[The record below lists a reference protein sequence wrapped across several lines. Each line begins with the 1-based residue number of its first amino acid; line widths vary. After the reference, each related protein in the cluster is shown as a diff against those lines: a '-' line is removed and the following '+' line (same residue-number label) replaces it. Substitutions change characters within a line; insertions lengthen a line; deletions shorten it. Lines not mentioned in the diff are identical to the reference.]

1 MSAHPGLMRRMACAA
16 GFHRLV
22 YVARGWRVCSSFH
35 ADLRIGEVERNGHR
49 AAQWF
54 EVGKLETVGTPDEIA
69 TAIAAIA
76 KATGSQP

>member
-1 MSAHPGLMRRMACAA
+1 MTGLLRRMACAA

-22 YVARGWRVCSSFH
+22 YVARGWRVCNCCH

-49 AAQWF
+49 SAQWF

-69 TAIAAIA
+69 TALAAIRQSTGA
-76 KATGSQP
+76 KTP